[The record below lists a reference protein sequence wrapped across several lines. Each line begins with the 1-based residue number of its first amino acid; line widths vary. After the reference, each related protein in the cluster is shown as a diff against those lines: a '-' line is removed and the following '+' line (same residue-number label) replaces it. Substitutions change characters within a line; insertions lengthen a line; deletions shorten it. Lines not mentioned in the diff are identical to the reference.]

1 MPHYFALGSLWKCG
15 GELPLPAAPSYQ
27 TLVIGNGWGL
37 WPDRVDPWN
46 EWRRA
51 NGVSLDGGI
60 ANCSEA
66 GTAMYQALAGV
77 LKQHPEYQALV
88 AGRRTGKDYK
98 FCLSNPDCRKAIIQ
112 HYVLG
117 IRNQE
122 SGIGENRNQEPGA
135 TGKSS
140 TLTPDSRFPIPASV
154 SVSPSDGDGWCECDA
169 CQAMGSITNR
179 AVTLA
184 NEAQKAADAAGR
196 GLRVC
201 TLAYYKHAP
210 PPTVTVHPRVVVVV
224 SESARRGLDLDQLL
238 MGWKRAGVRDLGV
251 YLGLSIYQFD
261 LDLPGGFQQA
271 ATWGG
276 AKVANQ
282 DYLETSL
289 GRWHALGVRHLVC
302 ETSDNWWLYG
312 LGHYL
317 TARLCQDVRADVRAI
332 VKQFLSDCFGSAA
345 APMGRFFELLDGAN
359 RPLLSTDLIHRL
371 YDSLLE
377 ALRAT
382 SDSAAQS
389 RILQLVKGVRYTA
402 ARLKYLT
409 TPAAVES
416 KVQSPKSKISE
427 GSATL
432 DRGPGT
438 SDSSPRQTAFNS
450 MLSSAYAARGYVHSL
465 AICNPAVWRDRSVS
479 WPPDSAWKIDPRE
492 TDAQLRRVATLGLA
506 ANASNDWQPAAY
518 SRDLVPAKNL
528 RLPTGW
534 KGTVGSAISGKQVWW
549 TFDPFGSGIWVKG
562 GLFRKDV
569 GEVRVR
575 IFAGQEARPWLDS
588 LVPADGAAHPV
599 DFLPDSKGLHRIE
612 IEDGGGGTQV
622 TWDAPQ
628 PMTLRCGPKDDP
640 PSLQGA
646 QLVFYVPKRTTV
658 VAGYAW
664 AAGALG
670 IPGDV
675 ETYVFA
681 PLQPGYFAVPVKPGQ
696 DGRLWQAQF
705 SYWLQLHTVPPCLAR
720 NERELLLP
728 KGVT

>member
-1 MPHYFALGSLWKCG
+1 MPHYFALGPLWKCRG
-15 GELPLPAAPSYQ
+15 DLPLPAAPSYH
-27 TLVIGNGWGL
+27 TLAIGNGWGL

-66 GTAMYQALAGV
+66 GPAMYQALARV
-77 LKQHPEYQALV
+77 LQQHPEYQALV
-88 AGRRTGKDYK
+88 AGKRTGKDYK

-112 HYVLG
+112 RYVLG

-122 SGIGENRNQEPGA
+122 SGVRENPQP
-135 TGKSS
+135 T
-140 TLTPDSRFPIPASV
+140 TLVPDSRFPIPASI
-154 SVSPSDGDGWCECDA
+154 SVSPSDGDGWCECGT

-179 AVTLA
+179 VVVLA

-196 GLRVC
+196 ALRIC

-210 PPTVTVHPRVVVVV
+210 PPTIAVHPRVVVVV
-224 SESARRGLDLDQLL
+224 SDSARMGHDLDQLL
-238 MGWKRAGVRDLGV
+238 IGWKRAGAKDLGV
-251 YLGLSIYQFD
+251 YLALSIYQFD

-282 DYLETSL
+282 HYLKSAL

-317 TARLCQDVRADVRAI
+317 TSRLCQDVRADTSAI
-332 VKQFLSDCFGSAA
+332 VGQFLSDCFGSAA
-345 APMGRFFELLDGAN
+345 APMRRFFEALDGAN

-371 YDSLLE
+371 YDNLLA

-382 SDSAAQS
+382 SDSVAQS
-389 RILQLVKGVRYTA
+389 RILQLVKGVRHTS

-409 TPAAVES
+409 TPVGPES
-416 KVQSPKSKISE
+416 KVQSPKSKV
-427 GSATL
+427 SADKPTL
-432 DRGPGT
+432 DVGPET
-438 SDSSPRQTAFNS
+438 LNSSSRQSAFNS
-450 MLSSAYAARGYVHSL
+450 MLSYAYAARGYVHSL
-465 AICNPAVWRDRSVS
+465 AICNRAAWQDRSVS
-479 WPPDSAWKIDPRE
+479 WPPDSVWKTDPRE
-492 TDAQLRRVATLGLA
+492 TDAQLRRAAALGFA
-506 ANASNDWQPAAY
+506 ANPANDWQPVAY
-518 SRDLVPAKNL
+518 SADLVPAKNL

-534 KGTVGSAISGKQVWW
+534 KGTAGSAVSGKQVWW
-549 TFDPFGSGIWVKG
+549 TFDPVGSGIWVKG

-569 GEVRVR
+569 GDVRVR
-575 IFAGQEARPWLDS
+575 IFHKHETRAWLEW

-599 DFLPDSKGLHRIE
+599 DFSADSKGLHRIE

-628 PMTLRCGPKDDP
+628 AMTLRCGPQDDP
-640 PSLQGA
+640 PSMRGA
-646 QLVFYVPKRTTV
+646 QLLFYVPKGTTV

-670 IPGDV
+670 IPGGA
-675 ETYVFA
+675 ETHVF
-681 PLQPGYFAVPVKPGQ
+681 PSLQPGYFAVPVKPGQ

-705 SYWLQLHTVPPCLAR
+705 SYWLELHTVPPCLAR
-720 NERELLLP
+720 NDRELLLP
-728 KGVT
+728 KEVPT